1 MLPARAAPTVPNR
14 ITYVSSADSAVFQ
27 KRVLIRAFTESNE
40 MNNRNIYSSLINAL
54 GRMADRIDHDVVLR
68 TNRLYTL
75 ADSQQRKFLDAMSVE
90 IFGESLKTLFEWS
103 DESIPE

>member
-1 MLPARAAPTVPNR
+1 VHTVPNE
-14 ITYVSSADSAVFQ
+14 IAYVGSADSAVFQ

-40 MNNRNIYSSLINAL
+40 MNNRDIYSSLINAL

-75 ADSQQRKFLDAMSVE
+75 ADSQQRKFLDAMSIE
-90 IFGESLKTLFEWS
+90 IFGKRLKDLGLS
-103 DESIPE
+103 DE

>member
-1 MLPARAAPTVPNR
+1 MPNENR
-14 ITYVSSADSAVFQ
+14 LCRFRVEAVFK

-40 MNNRNIYSSLINAL
+40 MNNRDIYSSLINAL

-75 ADSQQRKFLDAMSVE
+75 ADVQQRKFLNAMSVE
-90 IFGESLKTLFEWS
+90 IFGKELKDLFEWS
-103 DESIPE
+103 DEQPEK